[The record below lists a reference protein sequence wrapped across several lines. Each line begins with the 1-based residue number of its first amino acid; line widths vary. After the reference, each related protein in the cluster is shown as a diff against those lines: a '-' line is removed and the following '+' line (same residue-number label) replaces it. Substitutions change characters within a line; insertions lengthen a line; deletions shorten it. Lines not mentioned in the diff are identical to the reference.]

1 MQQKSDEEGLRGLSW
16 NEHIQKRPEVYIG
29 QLGDGNNAQDGI
41 YTLLKDT
48 IDMSVDE
55 FQRGFC
61 KGISIDANKA
71 SITVREFGRGIPLK
85 DVVHATSGVNVGI
98 GAHSTN
104 LNVHPIKVVNAL
116 SSVFDLTSYRD
127 GNCSWAR
134 YSKGVLSGQGIDK
147 THESNGLLIT
157 FSPDDCIFPNYSF
170 QMDIVQSMLIGIAQ
184 QNKGLSVV
192 FNGVVL

>member
-1 MQQKSDEEGLRGLSW
+1 MQQRSDEEGLQGLSW
-16 NEHIQKRPEVYIG
+16 NEHIQKRPEMYIG

-41 YTLLKDT
+41 YTLLKDAINT
-48 IDMSVDE
+48 SVDE

-61 KGISIDANKA
+61 KGISIDANKS
-71 SITVREFGRGIPLK
+71 SITVREYGRGIPLK

-98 GAHSTN
+98 GAQSTN
-104 LNVHPIKVVNAL
+104 INVHPIKVVNAL
-116 SSVFDLTSYRD
+116 SSVFNLTSYRD
-127 GNCSWAR
+127 GNRSWAR

-147 THESNGLLIT
+147 THESNGLLIE
-157 FSPDDCIFPNYSF
+157 FSHNAGIFPNYSF
-170 QMDIVQSMLIGIAQ
+170 QMDIVQSILKGVAQ